1 MKKFL
6 RKKQKKRITNQ
17 KTSGF
22 YIAFSA
28 IMASLLI
35 LIFNDFGLLKLF
47 KLQHQHKKLE
57 DSLAILLLNQ
67 EKLKLEIN
75 QLQTNN
81 EYIEKIARERFMMV
95 LPGEKVYR
103 VEEIKKY

>member
-1 MKKFL
+1 MKNIL
-6 RKKQKKRITNQ
+6 RKKQINTK
-17 KTSGF
+17 KTSKF
-22 YIAFSA
+22 YIAFTS
-28 IMASLLI
+28 IIIGVLI
-35 LIFNDFGLLKLF
+35 LLFNDFGLLKLF
-47 KLQHQHKKLE
+47 KLQYQHRELE
-57 DSLAILLLNQ
+57 GSLTTLLLNQ

-95 LPGEKVYR
+95 VPGEKVYR